1 MSTSTHIAPTPEQE
15 RILIIRLGALGDMIL
30 STGCFKAIREHH
42 PHAHI
47 TLMTAPIF
55 AKLMQD
61 CPYVDTIKVDAKPLF
76 TKPYHIKAWLK
87 TLAILHQP
95 YTHVYDLQT
104 SKRSAWY
111 LRMLRSPKPMRSGII
126 EGCSHRH
133 HTPERTSLHTLD
145 RQRQQLNIAG
155 IDTVY
160 PPDISWMRSDISR
173 LQLPDRYAVLATGG
187 SAHRPEKRWT
197 IEGFTALSLWLSE
210 QGITPVFVGT
220 GAESDVITAITQG
233 LGIAPFINLCN
244 QTSFNDIAELG
255 RHAAFAIGNDTGPM
269 HIIAATGTRS
279 LVLFSHASN
288 PALCAPRGS
297 HIHILRRE
305 TLEKL
310 LADDVIQTLIDGDI
324 LDSHTNAAYSNAK

>member
-1 MSTSTHIAPTPEQE
+1 
-15 RILIIRLGALGDMIL
+15 
-30 STGCFKAIREHH
+30 
-42 PHAHI
+42 
-47 TLMTAPIF
+47 
-55 AKLMQD
+55 
-61 CPYVDTIKVDAKPLF
+61 
-76 TKPYHIKAWLK
+76 
-87 TLAILHQP
+87 
-95 YTHVYDLQT
+95 
-104 SKRSAWY
+104 
-111 LRMLRSPKPMRSGII
+111 
-126 EGCSHRH
+126 
-133 HTPERTSLHTLD
+133 
-145 RQRQQLNIAG
+145 
-155 IDTVY
+155 
-160 PPDISWMRSDISR
+160 
-173 LQLPDRYAVLATGG
+173 
-187 SAHRPEKRWT
+187 
-197 IEGFTALSLWLSE
+197 
-210 QGITPVFVGT
+210 VGT

-255 RHAAFAIGNDTGPM
+255 RHAAIAIGNDTGPM

>member
-1 MSTSTHIAPTPEQE
+1 MSTSAHHAPAAEQE

-47 TLMTAPIF
+47 TLMTTPIY

-61 CPYVDTIKVDAKPLF
+61 CPYIDTILTDTKPSFAKPYRL
-76 TKPYHIKAWLK
+76 KAWRQ
-87 TLAILHQP
+87 TLAILRQP

-104 SKRSAWY
+104 SKRSGWY
-111 LRMLRSPKPMRSGII
+111 LRMLRTPTPMRSGII

-173 LQLPDRYAVLATGG
+173 LQLPARYAVLATGG

-197 IEGFTALSLWLSE
+197 IEGFTALSLWLNE
-210 QGITPVFVGT
+210 QGITPVLVGT

-233 LGIAPFINLCN
+233 LGTAPFINLCN
-244 QTSFNDIAELG
+244 QTSFYDIAELG
-255 RHAAFAIGNDTGPM
+255 RHATFAIGNDTGPM
-269 HIIAATGTRS
+269 HIIAATGTRC

-288 PALCAPRGS
+288 PALCAPRGN
-297 HIHILRRE
+297 HIHMLRRE

-310 LADDVIQTLIDGDI
+310 HADDVIQTLIDGGI
-324 LDSHTNAAYSNAK
+324 LNSYTHAAYSHAK